1 MSKLRNRWPL
11 FLLVALLLPMCF
23 IGLRHT
29 HDWGDDFAQYLVQA
43 RDLSEGHLISA
54 ADQVR
59 NFENY
64 GPAPK
69 GLGFS
74 LLLAP
79 LWAASGNT
87 VFPYFV
93 LMSVITLLLC
103 IALYE
108 FLCRDFG
115 WLSAMLA
122 SLLFAYDRHV
132 LHAKSEIMP
141 DLLLTLLVLLCL
153 LVLRRN
159 DARRW
164 WLLPLLVCF
173 MILVKSAGW
182 VLYVAVVIN
191 VLVTWRKRPPEA
203 SVRIKH
209 VLWTISIPLAMAFL
223 VPFALSRNVG
233 SNAVWYANVFF
244 DGNMFRTIGSN
255 VIAYAGAFEHFFE
268 QELPMWM
275 NHLLVLVLLVMIVLG
290 AVVRLRRR
298 ADAGD
303 LFALLWLIILLCYPY
318 ANSPDRFLLPVLP
331 FVLRY
336 LLEGLRWI
344 AALVRLPEGPVVSSV
359 LGGFLL
365 LHVVTVRFIVQ
376 QNERPIAGPYSA
388 DAQEA
393 FAVLKAR
400 TPTTG
405 LIGTA
410 RPWAVHLLTDR
421 TTVWLPTPGESAHRV
436 SHAPDPTPDFILLGT
451 DPRHRGM
458 YDQLLREEVV
468 NDSAHW
474 INTWRN
480 SSFVLFERRPSAT
493 VSAAYLPTTPS
504 MNCAR
509 SSAKVAMASK

>member
-1 MSKLRNRWPL
+1 MSKLRDRWPL

-23 IGLRHT
+23 IGLRNT
-29 HDWGDDFAQYLVQA
+29 HDWGDDFAQYLAQA
-43 RDLSEGHLISA
+43 RDLSEAQVINASE
-54 ADQVR
+54 QVR

-74 LLLAP
+74 VLLAP

-87 VFPYFV
+87 VFPYLV

-108 FLCRDFG
+108 YLRRDFG
-115 WLSAMLA
+115 WPAAMLA

-159 DARRW
+159 DGWRW
-164 WLLPLLVCF
+164 WLIPVLVGF
-173 MILVKSAGW
+173 AILVKSAGW
-182 VLYVAVVIN
+182 VLYIAVLTN
-191 VLVTWRKRPPEA
+191 ALVTWRKRSPEA

-209 VLWTISIPLAMAFL
+209 VLWTIAIPLAMAFL

-233 SNAVWYANVFF
+233 SSAVWYASVFF
-244 DGNMFRTIGSN
+244 DGSLFRTFGSN

-275 NHLLVLVLLVMIVLG
+275 NHVLVLVLLVVIVLG
-290 AVVRLRRR
+290 AVVRLRQR

-303 LFALLWLIILLCYPY
+303 GFTLLWLLMLLCYPY
-318 ANSPDRFLLPVLP
+318 ANSADRFLLPVLP

-336 LLEGLRWI
+336 LLEGLRFT
-344 AALVRLPEGPVVSSV
+344 AACVRLPERPAMAVV
-359 LGGFLL
+359 LGSFLL
-365 LHVVTVRFIVQ
+365 LHVITVRVVVQ
-376 QNERPIAGPYSA
+376 QQEHAVAGPYSA
-388 DAQEA
+388 DAQDA
-393 FAVLKAR
+393 FAVVKAR
-400 TPTTG
+400 TPTTAV
-405 LIGTA
+405 IGAA

-421 TTVWLPTPGESAHRV
+421 TTVWMPTPGEGAHRV
-436 SHAPDPTPDFILLGT
+436 SHAPDPTPDFILLAT

-468 NDSAHW
+468 NDGAQW
-474 INTWRN
+474 INTWHN
-480 SSFVLFERRPSAT
+480 GSFELYVRQP
-493 VSAAYLPTTPS
+493 
-504 MNCAR
+504 
-509 SSAKVAMASK
+509 